1 MKYLLNAIPYT
12 NKDGQPKVFTLS
24 ERVSSKWRKIGLQ
37 INLTMD
43 TLESYEHQYH
53 TVSRRWEEVMKAWM
67 EGNNPNYEVS
77 WDSLYE
83 LLKATNCTQVAEE
96 LKIAVENYSEHN

>member
-1 MKYLLNAIPYT
+1 MIHNNTILMMIL
-12 NKDGQPKVFTLS
+12 GSSVFH
-24 ERVSSKWRKIGLQ
+24 K
-37 INLTMD
+37 
-43 TLESYEHQYH
+43 
-53 TVSRRWEEVMKAWM
+53 EVMKAWM